1 MQPVPRFLV
10 AALLV
15 AVVFSGCVD
24 RGTDKDPEPECEDAA
39 LCDLDKFLADHH
51 CVKNDLP
58 RVYAPD
64 VPNTAGQIDPWVQGD
79 WWEYSLRFDGK
90 DHGKSKLVYYDIQDN
105 GAHYMVGTPTF
116 EEALDHAVLS
126 TNPVI
131 GRVHKTLY
139 SPHESGSHADMF
151 NFPLCE
157 GLTWK
162 DTFFATSF
170 TFTARATTL
179 TLPGGATDAGFTIT
193 GTAAD
198 GSKIVHTYSPK
209 AKWFTKIDLD
219 RADGFSVD
227 MDMTGYG
234 KGATGD
240 AYFLR
245 GQQDEALPIA
255 RTATT
260 KSNFVERGSGGEGS
274 YDYLGAS
281 LDFKREAGNGKVEL
295 QLIGPDG
302 AQYAC
307 VGLAGSGF
315 GGATQCPAPPMVVSA
330 PFQEGRWEVRLA
342 MPVVPGT
349 EASADVIVASI
360 YDRSGTV

>member
-1 MQPVPRFLV
+1 MQKVLA
-10 AALLV
+10 AALFV
-15 AVVFSGCVD
+15 AVMFAGCVD
-24 RGTDKDPEPECEDAA
+24 SGEEPEKQEECEDQA
-39 LCDLDKFLADHH
+39 LCDLERFLQDHY

-64 VPNTAGQIDPWVQGD
+64 VPDAEGQLDPWALGD
-79 WWEYSLRFDGK
+79 HWEYTLSVDGT
-90 DHGKSKLVYYDIQDN
+90 DHGKTKLVYYEIQDQ

-151 NFPLCE
+151 NFPLCD
-157 GLTWK
+157 GLKWT
-162 DTFFATSF
+162 DTFFATRF
-170 TFTARATTL
+170 DFTARSATL
-179 TLPGGATDAGFTIT
+179 TLPDGSKDAGFIIT
-193 GTAAD
+193 GLAAD
-198 GSKIVHTYSPK
+198 GSKEVHTYSPK

-219 RADGFSVD
+219 RADGFEVD
-227 MDMTGYG
+227 MEMTGYG
-234 KGATGD
+234 SGARGP

-245 GQQDEALPIA
+245 GQQDEALPIG
-255 RTATT
+255 RTPTT
-260 KSNFVERGSGGEGS
+260 KSNFVERGPGNEGS

-281 LDFKREAGNGKVEL
+281 LDLTRHSGSGKVEL

-302 AQYAC
+302 AIHAC
-307 VGLAGSGF
+307 VGLDGDGL
-315 GGATQCPAPPMVVSA
+315 GGATACPPPPQVVSV

-342 MPVVPGT
+342 MPVVGS
-349 EASADVIVASI
+349 EASADALVVSV
-360 YDRSGTV
+360 YDRSGSV